1 MSISSLKTAAALTI
15 LLGIATTSMVAAAP
29 LPWSFVNGAGKG
41 YAIKLGSASPE
52 PGSGVRVGQS
62 VEFKVDL
69 SYQLDV
75 ADEASIA
82 LVFQDDADKTL
93 KPDAT
98 QQHVDV
104 QKGKG
109 SVTLRDSLVVP
120 EGVKE
125 IRLFIPIVPKGMSNT
140 SGELILRYPIV
151 REVYS
156 SRIGYPTVD
165 AALKD
170 LHSHADVEFREEHG
184 WTTAS
189 DTSHNT
195 VWSFPP
201 VGNPAYPSA
210 VKRMA
215 VQDGKGV
222 SMKMDVL
229 CQASQNA
236 CDKLVED
243 FNALNERVR
252 ESMRD
257 KK

>member
-1 MSISSLKTAAALTI
+1 MSITSRRLIGVVAL
-15 LLGIATTSMVAAAP
+15 LLGFATASWAVQAP

-41 YAIKLGSASPE
+41 YSIKLISSSPE
-52 PGSGVRVGQS
+52 PGAGLHPGQS

-69 SYQLDV
+69 SYTLEV
-75 ADEASIA
+75 TDEGSIV
-82 LVFQDDADKTL
+82 LVFQDDSDKSL
-93 KPDAT
+93 KPGST

-104 QKGKG
+104 KRGAG
-109 SVTLRDSLVVP
+109 SVTLQDTLVVP

-125 IRLFIPIVPKGMSNT
+125 IRLFIPIVPKGMSKT
-140 SGELILRYPIV
+140 SGEMILRYPV
-151 REVYS
+151 VTEVHS
-156 SRIGYPTVD
+156 STIGYPTVE

-184 WTTAS
+184 WTTAN

-229 CQASQNA
+229 CQASQSA

-252 ESMRD
+252 QSMQQ
-257 KK
+257 K

>member
-98 QQHVDV
+98 QQHVTCRR
-104 QKGKG
+104 G
-109 SVTLRDSLVVP
+109 RA
-120 EGVKE
+120 
-125 IRLFIPIVPKGMSNT
+125 R
-140 SGELILRYPIV
+140 
-151 REVYS
+151 
-156 SRIGYPTVD
+156 
-165 AALKD
+165 
-170 LHSHADVEFREEHG
+170 
-184 WTTAS
+184 
-189 DTSHNT
+189 
-195 VWSFPP
+195 
-201 VGNPAYPSA
+201 
-210 VKRMA
+210 
-215 VQDGKGV
+215 
-222 SMKMDVL
+222 
-229 CQASQNA
+229 
-236 CDKLVED
+236 
-243 FNALNERVR
+243 
-252 ESMRD
+252 
-257 KK
+257 